1 MFHCYA
7 DDKQLYFLTFCN
19 SRQFCALFL
28 FSGPW
33 GRCMGSIC
41 GLGGSQSRVVWCA
54 HVEGW
59 TTLHTN
65 CDSNQRPP
73 NTRNCFRVCDWHRD
87 VYGWKLGAWNECM
100 PISTRTLV
108 SLQPPK
114 CSGGEEGIQTREV
127 TCILK
132 SDDSPA
138 EDAICEYF
146 EPRPHVEQ
154 ACWIPCPQDCIASE
168 YSPWTSCSK
177 TCGTGLRN
185 RIRRILVPP
194 RFGGVAC
201 PNLTEFRSCRPEPC
215 NGPEGLYSL
224 RVEPWSPCVLPNTRP
239 VRQVKPRNSKSQSLK
254 GKVGVTDP
262 RTREPTGTEQTG
274 NRLNLEES
282 SVWDIQVGYQ
292 TRNIT
297 CLHRNG
303 SSVEHK

>member
-1 MFHCYA
+1 
-7 DDKQLYFLTFCN
+7 
-19 SRQFCALFL
+19 
-28 FSGPW
+28 
-33 GRCMGSIC
+33 MGSIC
-41 GLGGSQSRVVWCA
+41 GPGGSQSRVVWCA
-54 HVEGW
+54 HMEGW
-59 TTLHTN
+59 TTLYTN

-87 VYGWKLGAWNECM
+87 LYGWKLGAWNECM
-100 PISTRTLV
+100 PISARTSV
-108 SLQPPK
+108 SLQPAR
-114 CSGGEEGIQTREV
+114 CSGGEEGIRTRQA

-132 SDDSPA
+132 SDDAPA

-146 EPRPHVEQ
+146 EPRPHLEQ

-168 YSPWTSCSK
+168 YSPWTTCSK

-194 RFGGVAC
+194 RFGGIAC
-201 PNLTEFRSCRPEPC
+201 PNLTEFRSCIPGPC
-215 NGPEGLYSL
+215 TSPEGIYSL

-239 VRQVKPRNSKSQSLK
+239 TRQAKRRNNKSQDLK

-262 RTREPTGTEQTG
+262 KTRELTGTEQTR
-274 NRLNLEES
+274 NRLNWEERPL
-282 SVWDIQVGYQ
+282 WDIQVGYQ
-292 TRNIT
+292 TRNVS